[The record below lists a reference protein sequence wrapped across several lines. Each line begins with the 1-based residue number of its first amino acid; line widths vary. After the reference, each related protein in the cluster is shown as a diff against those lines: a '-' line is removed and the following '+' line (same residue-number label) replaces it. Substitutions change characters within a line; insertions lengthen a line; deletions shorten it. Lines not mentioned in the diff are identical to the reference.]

1 MSSNPILYCY
11 KNCVNSKL
19 SQIISKLT
27 NTKLEIASLEQMS
40 QSNLEKLL
48 KRSPT
53 GLFPLLQ
60 IGDFFLS
67 GSLAIARYLL
77 EKNDAVFQ
85 VLVGKEL
92 QRKSSIDMWI
102 DFVATNVWP
111 FYDEVIGQITG
122 KTETHQD
129 LFTLAINDLIKVLTK
144 INNHLT
150 FRTFLVDNQIS
161 FCDLVL
167 ASSLY
172 PYMTLVI
179 DEKLRSDIPHLV
191 RWYSYLAN
199 LKEVSAVVGVQ
210 RFCKITQK
218 PTYVKKDAVQPSNTE
233 VGQSES
239 QKDTKKQAK
248 ENKTENKKPQTKP
261 AVKKP
266 EVKKE
271 ENSKPEVK
279 QVAKETTGV
288 VQLPTEKK
296 KNPLDLLPPTPFDL
310 DAFKREFLNT
320 PEKKASLDGLLNNF
334 DAEGWSF
341 WYTYYQKSGEQGKI
355 SFRTCNLRSNILQ
368 NLDKFRRYTLAV
380 FGVYGAE
387 PNLDIEGVWMWRGKE
402 IPEEVR
408 KIKLI

>member
-19 SQIISKLT
+19 PQIISRFT
-27 NTKLEIASLEQMS
+27 NTKLDIVNLEQMS
-40 QSNLEKLL
+40 QSNLDKLL

-77 EKNDAVFQ
+77 ERNDGVFQ

-92 QRKSSIDMWI
+92 QRKSSIDMWT

-129 LFTLAINDLIKVLTK
+129 LFPLAITDLMQVLTK

-150 FRTFLVDNQIS
+150 FRTFLVDHQIS
-161 FCDLVL
+161 FSDLVL
-167 ASSLY
+167 ACSLY
-172 PYMTLVI
+172 PYLSLVI
-179 DEKLRSDIPHLV
+179 DEKLRNDIPHIV
-191 RWYSYLAN
+191 RWYSYVAN
-199 LKEVSAVVGVQ
+199 IKEVSAVIGVQ
-210 RFCKITQK
+210 RYCKITQK
-218 PTYVKKDAVQPSNTE
+218 PTYVKKETVQTPIPTVVQTE
-233 VGQSES
+233 T
-239 QKDTKKQAK
+239 QKDNKKQAK
-248 ENKTENKKPQTKP
+248 ENKAENKKPQTKP
-261 AVKKP
+261 AGKKP

-271 ENSKPEVK
+271 ENPKTDVK
-279 QVAKETTGV
+279 QVAKETTEV
-288 VQLPTEKK
+288 IQLPTEKK
-296 KNPLDLLPPTPFDL
+296 KNPLDLLPPTPLDL

-320 PEKKASLDGLLNNF
+320 SEKKASLDGLLNNF
-334 DAEGWSF
+334 DSEGWSF

-355 SFRTCNLRSNILQ
+355 SFRTCNLKSNLLQ

-408 KIKLI
+408 KNKI